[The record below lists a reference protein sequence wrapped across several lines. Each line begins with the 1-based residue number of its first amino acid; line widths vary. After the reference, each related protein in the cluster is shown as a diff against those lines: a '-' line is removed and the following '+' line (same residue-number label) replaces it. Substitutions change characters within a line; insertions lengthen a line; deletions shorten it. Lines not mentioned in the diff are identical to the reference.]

1 MKTQTC
7 SRPLG
12 CATCGKLKE
21 FKYPKGHK
29 PSHNHSPSEKS
40 GSLTTDSR
48 SQDTPE
54 DKEIERKAKIIPKS
68 SGTHSPQQ
76 SGVIQNSA
84 DTPEGDSNESLR
96 AKTSGYS
103 QHKSG
108 GTRTAVNGQNPRQ
121 TGAGTHS
128 SDNQLL
134 KPTNES
140 QISTHSSD
148 VKDFSKAID
157 KSGLRGYQFKDN
169 VFCPDCIKLIKKYGG
184 KYRFFCVNCKKKEVR
199 A

>member
-12 CATCGKLKE
+12 CATCGKLKEFHYVSNGKYYYCDAQQQEE

-84 DTPEGDSNESLR
+84 DTPEGDSNESTDESAR
-96 AKTSGYS
+96 A
-103 QHKSG
+103 
-108 GTRTAVNGQNPRQ
+108 
-121 TGAGTHS
+121 
-128 SDNQLL
+128 
-134 KPTNES
+134 E
-140 QISTHSSD
+140 
-148 VKDFSKAID
+148 
-157 KSGLRGYQFKDN
+157 
-169 VFCPDCIKLIKKYGG
+169 VFDG
-184 KYRFFCVNCKKKEVR
+184 
-199 A
+199 